1 MSTETSERYAAL
13 ADEEALSENTLGL
26 QERGFSVR
34 VVDGLDT
41 PSRSLRLTR

>member
-26 QERGFSVR
+26 QEPGFNVE
-34 VVDGLDT
+34 VLDNLDA
-41 PSRSLRLTR
+41 PSRSLR